1 MGFSMKRINTLVL
14 KEIKDLLRNVNV
26 FVVSL
31 IPLVGTIFFSMMG
44 PKEEVRMQV
53 LLIIFI
59 MNSALITP
67 MTMAMLIAEEKEK
80 NTLRTLM
87 LSTVSPVEFLVG
99 KAIVTWL
106 LVGITNIGIFLIIQ
120 APNKFLLMYIVI
132 AFLISTIMILIG
144 AIIGILSK
152 NVMSSG
158 TNSMPVIL
166 LFYFIPTLGV
176 ANKTLLHIAKLLP
189 TYHSQSLMDKMLNNE
204 NIFSVGQQNILVLLV
219 WIIISFAGFIM
230 IYKRKRIDG

>member
-1 MGFSMKRINTLVL
+1 MGFSIKRVNTLVI
-14 KEIKDLLRNVNV
+14 KEIKDLIRNVNV

-31 IPLVGTIFFSMMG
+31 IPLVGAIFFSLMSSE
-44 PKEEVRMQV
+44 KTFNTQV
-53 LLIIFI
+53 LSLIFV
-59 MNSALITP
+59 MNSTLITP

-87 LSTVSPVEFLVG
+87 LSTVSPMEFLIG
-99 KAIVTWL
+99 KAIVTWI
-106 LVGITNIGIFLIIQ
+106 LVGITNLAIFFILETPMQ
-120 APNKFLLMYIVI
+120 YLPMYIVV

-144 AIIGILSK
+144 AIVGILSK

-176 ANKTLLHIAKLLP
+176 ANETLGNIAKLLP
-189 TYHSQSLMDKMLNNE
+189 TYHSQLLMNDMFSNE
-204 NIFSVGQQNILVLLV
+204 NIFSIGKQNFIVLLI
-219 WIIISFAGFIM
+219 WIIISFIGFTM
-230 IYKRKRIDG
+230 IYKRKRID